1 MNLNNIQ
8 LQDLVVGELYKDALL
23 VSYDAAKEAASA
35 DGGQSLAPADN
46 RASAKVA
53 SVPEQS
59 EGNERVQARDDAWR
73 SSGRGEAAQ
82 PKLSGIVQ
90 NSQPRTGNNS
100 AQSQP
105 SASATPTSSAQSV
118 TTAPEPAAPESQPPD
133 PETAAPYKIL
143 GNHRRK
149 VTILVN
155 APGSP
160 FLPDNQLNFLTKIL
174 EACRL
179 NMGDVAII
187 NHASAPVNI
196 TALRAQ
202 LQPSVILLF
211 GLEPT
216 TIRLPINFPVFKL
229 QPYDQ
234 CTYLSAPALDLLVQS
249 SEDSRPLKSKLW
261 VCLKSLF
268 EV

>member
-1 MNLNNIQ
+1 MSLNNIQ

-23 VSYDAAKEAASA
+23 VSSDGAPVSPSAPVSRRPVSPSAPVPEDLPPAAKPIAGASLAAIAAAMSPGSPAASTVPQPA
-35 DGGQSLAPADN
+35 ATPSQPAAAPPQSAAPAT
-46 RASAKVA
+46 
-53 SVPEQS
+53 P
-59 EGNERVQARDDAWR
+59 
-73 SSGRGEAAQ
+73 
-82 PKLSGIVQ
+82 P
-90 NSQPRTGNNS
+90 
-100 AQSQP
+100 
-105 SASATPTSSAQSV
+105 ASATSPS
-118 TTAPEPAAPESQPPD
+118 
-133 PETAAPYKIL
+133 APYKVL

-149 VTILVN
+149 ITILVN

-179 NMGDVAII
+179 NMGDVAIV
-187 NHASAPVNI
+187 NHASAPINI

-234 CTYLSAPALDLLVQS
+234 CTYLSAPALDLLVES
-249 SEDSRPLKSKLW
+249 SEESRLLKSKLW

-268 EV
+268 DV